1 MFLRRRSFPLL
12 RRMLCCLSFASV
24 DACGLRWSF
33 FAWIIIFLSSVVML
47 SWSEAKS
54 SALFRRS

>member
-24 DACGLRWSF
+24 GACGLRRSF
-33 FAWIIIFLSSVVML
+33 CVDYNISFVGGDVVIVGG
-47 SWSEAKS
+47 EVEC
-54 SALFRRS
+54 FV